1 MIGMLVLYTLFL
13 SGGLMILNRVRK
25 LNKKEWFLF
34 IGVTTVGSVLWGSI
48 IVHHPLDL
56 NKFIALVIE
65 QLI

>member
-25 LNKKEWFLF
+25 LNKKEWFIF
-34 IGVTTVGSVLWGSI
+34 IGVTTAGGVLWGSI

-56 NKFIALVIE
+56 NKIIALIIN
-65 QLI
+65 QFR